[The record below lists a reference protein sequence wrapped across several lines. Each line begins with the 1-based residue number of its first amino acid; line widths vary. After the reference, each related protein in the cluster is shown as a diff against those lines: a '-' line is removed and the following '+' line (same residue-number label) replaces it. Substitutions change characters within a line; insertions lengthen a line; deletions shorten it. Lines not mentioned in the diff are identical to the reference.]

1 ALMGEIS
8 VASAEQS
15 MGVSQVGEAVR
26 LMDTVTQQNAAM
38 VEEMA
43 ASAMSLKARAEELVA
58 VVSEFKLDNN
68 PPALRLV

>member
-1 ALMGEIS
+1 MGQIS

-15 MGVSQVGEAVR
+15 MGVSQVSEAVK

-43 ASAMSLKARAEELVA
+43 ASAMSLKTQAEALVQ
-58 VVSEFKLDNN
+58 VVAEFKLDRQT
-68 PPALRLV
+68 PLVLLLQ